1 MIANIRDNLRAQFD
15 RILLRGKEA
24 YVSALTCA
32 EDCAYCSNFS
42 ILSCASSAG
51 SLKGSSILLRREEF
65 IQMIV
70 TSKAENTIQAAT
82 IEIIMTVMAYSLIFI
97 EQQTY
102 DSRMQS
108 SHCAKLSNQEVYSLG
123 SPAIMQFVNCL
134 DP

>member
-1 MIANIRDNLRAQFD
+1 
-15 RILLRGKEA
+15 
-24 YVSALTCA
+24 
-32 EDCAYCSNFS
+32 
-42 ILSCASSAG
+42 
-51 SLKGSSILLRREEF
+51 
-65 IQMIV
+65 MIV

-82 IEIIMTVMAYSLIFI
+82 IEIIMTVMAYSLILI

-108 SHCAKLSNQEVYSLG
+108 SHCAKLSNQEVDSLG

>member
-1 MIANIRDNLRAQFD
+1 
-15 RILLRGKEA
+15 
-24 YVSALTCA
+24 
-32 EDCAYCSNFS
+32 
-42 ILSCASSAG
+42 
-51 SLKGSSILLRREEF
+51 
-65 IQMIV
+65 MIV
-70 TSKAENTIQAAT
+70 TSKAENTIQAVT

-108 SHCAKLSNQEVYSLG
+108 SHCAKLSNQEVGSLG

>member
-1 MIANIRDNLRAQFD
+1 
-15 RILLRGKEA
+15 
-24 YVSALTCA
+24 
-32 EDCAYCSNFS
+32 
-42 ILSCASSAG
+42 
-51 SLKGSSILLRREEF
+51 
-65 IQMIV
+65 MIV
-70 TSKAENTIQAAT
+70 TSKAENTIQAVT

-108 SHCAKLSNQEVYSLG
+108 SHCAKLSNQEVDSLG